1 VNLTVKNFLERKI
14 DMKRLLIV
22 TFVLA
27 CLAMTQG
34 KLMAGLV
41 GFEQP
46 AAVSLTDG
54 DIEPSEGDGN
64 E

>member
-1 VNLTVKNFLERKI
+1 
-14 DMKRLLIV
+14 MKRLLIV